1 MAHRKQEKQ
10 LHQDFIELNQMEQRT
25 MNITYD
31 VIKTA
36 GYSGNL
42 TYTKDLISALALHF
56 PDNRYRLLT
65 QLNKKKDV
73 AAFFGKNNSFEYRN
87 ILLNDRMLGE
97 KNRPYFQAINLSV
110 LRKAARHTD
119 MYHATNPSHFPEGIK
134 NGVVTLHD
142 LIALLPES
150 WAADDSKTFYHKK
163 ISNILQQAKLVFTVS
178 EFTRS
183 DALHYFPNYADKYVA
198 TPLAANPAFRQIS
211 SNRSFL
217 LRYGVADPLKPYLLY
232 VGEIQPRK
240 NIEGMLRAFENL
252 PPALQ
257 KELQIIIVGH
267 AKRQENLSLFH
278 KALNGM
284 KSRAPVYHLRN
295 VPLPDLVQ
303 LYNAAHAFV
312 YLSFYEG
319 FGLPVIEAMSCGC
332 PVLTSRTTS
341 LGEVAADAALTAN
354 PRNHEEIT
362 DALKQLLDD
371 NETRTKLIEKGLLRA
386 QEFSWKK
393 TATKTMEGYRL
404 ASSV

>member
-1 MAHRKQEKQ
+1 MALRNQSKQ
-10 LHQDFIELNQMEQRT
+10 LHQKSNALNNRKKST

-31 VIKTA
+31 VVKTA

-73 AAFFGKNNSFEYRN
+73 EAFFGKNNSFEYRN
-87 ILLNDRMLGE
+87 ILLNERMLGE
-97 KNRPYFQAINLSV
+97 KGRPFFQAINLSV
-110 LRKAARHTD
+110 LREAANHTD
-119 MYHATNPSHFPEGIK
+119 MYHATNPTHFPDGIK

-150 WAADDSKTFYHKK
+150 WASVDSRTFYHKK
-163 ISNILQQAKLVFTVS
+163 ISSILQQAKLVFTVS

-183 DALHYFPNYADKYVA
+183 DAQHYFPKYADKYVA

-211 SNRSFL
+211 TNRNFL
-217 LRYGVADPLKPYLLY
+217 LQYGIADPLKPYLLY

-240 NIEGMLRAFENL
+240 NIEGLLRAFEAL
-252 PPALQ
+252 PSALQ
-257 KELQIIIVGH
+257 HELQIIIVGH
-267 AKRQENLSLFH
+267 AKRKENLTLFH
-278 KALNGM
+278 DAINDM

-295 VPLPDLVQ
+295 VPLVDLVK

-319 FGLPVIEAMSCGC
+319 FGLPIIEAMSCGC
-332 PVLTSRTTS
+332 PVLTSKTTS
-341 LGEVAADAALTAN
+341 LGEVAADAALTID
-354 PRNHEEIT
+354 PRDHEEIT
-362 DALKQLLDD
+362 EALKQLLEEG
-371 NETRTKLIEKGLLRA
+371 ETRKKLIEKGLLRA
-386 QEFSWKK
+386 QEFP
-393 TATKTMEGYRL
+393 
-404 ASSV
+404 